1 MDRICTAAPAMNTAD
16 IMLPENA
23 RSVISGHSGLASTA
37 GICTIAVN
45 GVKMK
50 PIAARCGS
58 RLNSTDWAAETRDSA
73 SPRMK
78 PLCTCSQY
86 PTPR

>member
-1 MDRICTAAPAMNTAD
+1 MAIDSTCTTAPAMKIAD
-16 IMLPENA
+16 MMVAAKAWSDSAGIK
-23 RSVISGHSGLASTA
+23 GLAAMIGT
-37 GICTIAVN
+37 CTIAVS

-58 RLNSTDWAAETRDSA
+58 RLNSTLCDAETRASA

-78 PLCTCSQY
+78 P
-86 PTPR
+86 